1 MEIDENKRELILEVV
16 DRFLTTHRPTSPS
29 VVRAR
34 VWDKALVLAELDRQ
48 RILFDT
54 KRKSWGIDETEYLPR
69 LLAFE
74 LIADERRLSYALD
87 IADSW
92 LNYLRRSALRSDS
105 LDLELPDR
113 AEEPPERAKW
123 SSLHFVQDF
132 SKLVEVC
139 APPRVKLA
147 PAIRDFENAPK
158 AWAEELQIRG
168 LEPTQKVKRG
178 SHHGRGVSGRTLQPS
193 HDQRTAS
200 TTPPPAQRDTFAFVK
215 DPAIRT
221 ILERDHTELGS
232 LPRKALKARFV
243 LAGGIIEGTLLD
255 ALIRD
260 STRARLTTAGLREN
274 RDLEQWGL
282 SALLDASV
290 ELGLISPSAQ
300 SFGHAVREYRN
311 LVHPGLERRKGLSL
325 AIEEVEIAEKVL
337 QIVLR
342 DLAP

>member
-1 MEIDENKRELILEVV
+1 MEIDVNKRELIVEIV

-34 VWDKALVLAELDRQ
+34 VWDKALVLAELGRQ

-54 KRKSWGIDETEYLPR
+54 KKKDWGTDETEYLPL

-87 IADSW
+87 SVGCW
-92 LNYLRRSALRSDS
+92 LNYFRRSALRSDS

-113 AEEPPERAKW
+113 AKEPPERAKW
-123 SSLHFVQDF
+123 FALHFVHDF
-132 SKLVEVC
+132 SKLVEAC
-139 APPRVKLA
+139 APPRVKLG
-147 PAIRDFENAPK
+147 PAIRDFEDASK

-168 LEPTQKVKRG
+168 LEPTQKVKRR
-178 SHHGRGVSGRTLQPS
+178 SHHDRGISEHTQQLS
-193 HDQRTAS
+193 HDQRIANTV
-200 TTPPPAQRDTFAFVK
+200 PPPAVKDAFAFVK

-221 ILERDHTELGS
+221 ILERDYAELGS

-255 ALIRD
+255 ALICD
-260 STRARLTTAGLREN
+260 STRARLTTAGRREN

-282 SALLDASV
+282 STLLDASV

-311 LVHPGLERRKGLSL
+311 LVHPGLERRKALSL